1 MSSNH
6 LTADL
11 ICSFLLDVDNA
22 SCFKMTDLLDSAQ
35 ARTVTL
41 HIHPVT
47 VNECCNVLESEPH
60 GILRHDIADA
70 LTRFIVL
77 DGVRCADHD
86 TVLNAL
92 DRYARQDIKFADAW
106 VNVLSQTPSA
116 TASIKADDSL
126 DMAYEQ

>member
-11 ICSFLLDVDNA
+11 ICSFLLDVEDA
-22 SCFKMTDLLDSAQ
+22 ACYQMTDLLDSAQ

-41 HIHPVT
+41 HLHPVT
-47 VNECCNVLESEPH
+47 VSECCNVLESEPY
-60 GILRHDIADA
+60 GISRHDIADA

-86 TVLNAL
+86 MVLNAL
-92 DRYARQDIKFADAW
+92 EKYARQDIKFADAW
-106 VNVLSQTPSA
+106 VGVLSQTSSTTPTT
-116 TASIKADDSL
+116 TADSL
-126 DMAYEQ
+126 GMAYEQ

>member
-6 LTADL
+6 LTTYL
-11 ICSFLLDVDNA
+11 ICSFLLDIENA
-22 SCFKMTDLLDSAQ
+22 ACHQMNDLLDSAQ

-41 HIHPVT
+41 HLHPVT
-47 VNECCNVLESEPH
+47 VSECCNVLESDPH
-60 GILRHDIADA
+60 GISRHDIADA
-70 LTRFIVL
+70 LTRLIVL

-92 DRYARQDIKFADAW
+92 EKYARQDMKFADAW
-106 VNVLSQTPSA
+106 VGVLSQAPSTTPTT
-116 TASIKADDSL
+116 TADSL